1 MNTKNVIIKIFFFFF
16 LSNILMSNEYI
27 ISKISNEK
35 ISISANFEGSNI
47 LIYGVIN
54 FEEEENNLLIEIIGP
69 QTSNLILKKEKKLG
83 IWINKNTGQNINLPS
98 FYYIAGTN
106 QINDKI
112 LKREFKI
119 KGTGINDIIDE
130 MNKELSLNKYKNE
143 IININKKKEK
153 FFEGIKPIEL
163 KENIL
168 FSTSIDLPSN
178 LIEGNYLTKMH
189 VIKDDMIIY
198 TSETII
204 EVRKIGIEKWLYTI
218 AYKNPFFYGLLSLFL
233 AISFGWLAS
242 EVFRIARR

>member
-1 MNTKNVIIKIFFFFF
+1 IKIFFFFF

-189 VIKDDMIIY
+189 VIKDNMIIY

-204 EVRKIGIEKWLYTI
+204 
-218 AYKNPFFYGLLSLFL
+218 
-233 AISFGWLAS
+233 
-242 EVFRIARR
+242 

>member
-130 MNKELSLNKYKNE
+130 MNKELSLNKYKSE
-143 IININKKKEK
+143 IIDINKKKEK

>member
-16 LSNILMSNEYI
+16 LPNILMSNEYI

-130 MNKELSLNKYKNE
+130 MNKELSLNKYKSE
-143 IININKKKEK
+143 IIDINKKKEK

-189 VIKDDMIIY
+189 VIKDNMIIY